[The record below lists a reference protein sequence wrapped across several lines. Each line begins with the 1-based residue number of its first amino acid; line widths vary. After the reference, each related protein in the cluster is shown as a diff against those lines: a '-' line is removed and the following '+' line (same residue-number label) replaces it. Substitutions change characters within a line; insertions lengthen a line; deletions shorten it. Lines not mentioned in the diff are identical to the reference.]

1 LWSKNYCLYFLSE
14 KTPPKKQ
21 KQKNKKQA
29 TRAQYFTELNVQT
42 LNLLTKLANLYLQ
55 KLTVHN
61 SLEK

>member
-14 KTPPKKQ
+14 KKNQNKQ
-21 KQKNKKQA
+21 TNKQA